1 MAFKVYFKRDLNGE
15 ALVSITDNNGTNI
28 QRIIKG
34 EHVDT
39 DEETLV
45 KLVLEQF
52 YQETYP
58 NRAEN
63 ERFAKMDNILKEA
76 NKTLETTRQTL
87 AQSVIK
93 DFEYDALFEDI
104 SRKFEFLATHLSVEL
119 PTSNEEENKDEKD
132 EKESAGDTPKA

>member
-15 ALVSITDNNGTNI
+15 TLVSITDNNGTSI

-34 EHVDT
+34 QHADT

-63 ERFAKMDNILKEA
+63 ERFAK
-76 NKTLETTRQTL
+76 
-87 AQSVIK
+87 V
-93 DFEYDALFEDI
+93 
-104 SRKFEFLATHLSVEL
+104 
-119 PTSNEEENKDEKD
+119 DEKLQLIDKKLAEMDKVKKELDVTQGSVMELITQLGDKLAKGD
-132 EKESAGDTPKA
+132 EQHEEAEKTQKDSKGGENNDGNVIRN

>member
-1 MAFKVYFKRDLNGE
+1 MAFKVYFERDLNGE
-15 ALVSITDNNGTNI
+15 TLVSITDNNGTSI

-34 EHVDT
+34 QHADT

-52 YQETYP
+52 YQEVFP

-63 ERFAKMDNILKEA
+63 ERFAKVDELFKEA

-93 DFEYDALFEDI
+93 DFEYEALFEDI
-104 SRKFEFLATHLSVEL
+104 SHKFEFLATHLNVEL
-119 PTSNEEENKDEKD
+119 PTSNEEEKEDEKT
-132 EKESAGDTPKA
+132 EKESTGDTPKA

>member
-1 MAFKVYFKRDLNGE
+1 MAFKVYFERDLNGE
-15 ALVSITDNNGTNI
+15 TLVSITDNNGTNI

-34 EHVDT
+34 EHADT

-63 ERFAKMDNILKEA
+63 ERFAKLDKIIKEQNELIIFLRKA
-76 NKTLETTRQTL
+76 LGESAMKE
-87 AQSVIK
+87 
-93 DFEYDALFEDI
+93 FEYDELFKDI
-104 SRKFEFLATHLSVEL
+104 SCKFEFLANHLKVEL
-119 PTSNEEENKDEKD
+119 PTTNEEEEENGNEQTEGGSK
-132 EKESAGDTPKA
+132 